1 MTDHGTTPGITV
13 EVKVNDSAEASIHIA
28 GDLGFTTVPAAYEKT
43 RQCFAEHRRITVDL
57 EKVGRSDSAALAL
70 VLEWQRLAKEA
81 GAELILQNIP
91 PMLHNIARVSELDE
105 QLL

>member
-1 MTDHGTTPGITV
+1 MTGHSTTPGITV
-13 EVKVNDSAEASIHIA
+13 QVEVKDSAEASIHIV
-28 GDLGFTTVPAAYEKT
+28 GDLGFTTVPVAYEKT
-43 RQCFAEHRRITVDL
+43 RDCFAEHRKVIVDL